1 MVGDDLSQ
9 KSHQKMPFVLSLI
22 FDLEKA
28 VEKRCAG
35 RVRYNAAEPH
45 DCHEHATVHGKT
57 DSGLSM

>member
-28 VEKRCAG
+28 VEKILEICT
-35 RVRYNAAEPH
+35 V
-45 DCHEHATVHGKT
+45 DLSIHALPWNIFPLPTECIFFG
-57 DSGLSM
+57 